1 MNYNL
6 LVNTLSIQTESYN
19 SYYMERYIKK
29 FLKKHDIPFHMDS
42 YGNIY
47 ATKGSA
53 NLYPTMV
60 SHIDTVHDIN
70 MNSVV
75 KRHNDILYSIDTK
88 TFERTGIGGDDKVG
102 VFITLSCL
110 LHFDNF
116 KAVFFKDEEVG
127 CVGSSQCDSKFFDDS
142 TIVLQCDRKG
152 MGDFVSEIYGIE
164 LCDVDLLSDIEDVLD
179 HYMRKPVSGGLT
191 DVKSIA
197 KVNEVQCANINCGYY
212 DPHTDNEYVSIPD
225 VSDTLHFCIDVFEL
239 TMFKRYTMTRNVVEY
254 QYYQTKKYKSYG
266 NDYYGWEDEY
276 LSASSGQQCI
286 NCNGIDTGY
295 DPYMHENYCYTCDKY
310 YPYEDQIQAQ
320 STPTSA

>member
-29 FLKKHDIPFHMDS
+29 FLKKHDIPYHLDS

-75 KRHNDILYSIDTK
+75 KRHNDILYSIDSHTMQ
-88 TFERTGIGGDDKVG
+88 RTGIGGDDKVG
-102 VFITLSCL
+102 VFITMSCL

-127 CVGSSQCDSKFFDDS
+127 CVGSSQCDSKFFDNS

-152 MGDFVSEIYGIE
+152 MGDFVSDIYGIE
-164 LCDVDLLSDIEDVLD
+164 LCDVDLLTDIEDILD
-179 HYMRKPVSGGLT
+179 HYMRKPVTGGLT

-197 KVNEVQCANINCGYY
+197 KVNDVQCANINCGYY
-212 DPHTDNEYVSIPD
+212 DPHTDNEYVSITD
-225 VSDTLHFCIDVFEL
+225 VVDTLNFCIDVFEL
-239 TMFKRYTMTRNVVEY
+239 TMFKRYTMTRDVKDYTN
-254 QYYQTKKYKSYG
+254 YKPKMWAYG
-266 NDYYGWEDEY
+266 DNYYGWEDEY
-276 LSASSGQQCI
+276 LTSSSGQQCTD
-286 NCNGIDTGY
+286 CNGIDTGY

-310 YPYEDQIQAQ
+310 YPYEDEVQVQ
-320 STPTSA
+320 STSASA